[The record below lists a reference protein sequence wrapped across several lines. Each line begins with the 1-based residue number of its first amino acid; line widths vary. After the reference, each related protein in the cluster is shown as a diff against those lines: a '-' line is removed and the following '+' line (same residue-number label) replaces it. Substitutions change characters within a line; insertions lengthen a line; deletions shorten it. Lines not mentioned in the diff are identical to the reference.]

1 MDGLKW
7 RGAVEGDSQDSLQKW
22 KVQKREDKSLE
33 FDVHSTRA
41 QKSRRSHIIYIHQF
55 YSIPSPFSKFT
66 FTVVIEINSGTSID
80 PSPYSTR
87 TSAIVSRS
95 QAVSL

>member
-33 FDVHSTRA
+33 FDVHSTEHRN
-41 QKSRRSHIIYIHQF
+41 RGDHISYISTNF
-55 YSIPSPFSKFT
+55 IPYPRHS
-66 FTVVIEINSGTSID
+66 VNSLL
-80 PSPYSTR
+80 PL
-87 TSAIVSRS
+87 
-95 QAVSL
+95 SLK